1 MEHGPPNM
9 TVAPTPDHRVNDSHN
24 STKSPFGSLNFYYWM
39 QIPSLLIAPLGLLG
53 NGAVLWLLGF
63 RSRRTP
69 FSVYIL
75 NLAAA
80 DALFLGSIFLLSIDG
95 VVKYIN
101 LLTGL
106 ILFFLTF
113 ISYTA
118 GLSLLAAISTERCL
132 SALFPLWYRC
142 RRPKRTSATICAGLW
157 AVTGMFCLLPPFVLP
172 NNFYGFS
179 TFSTILGAWF
189 LLLTCVLCVSSL
201 TLLLRVQCSSRRRRP
216 PRLSLLV
223 LLTVLVFLLC
233 GLPMGIWAVLF
244 LYFQRGL
251 IPHWLYEPLACVNSS
266 VNPLIYFFVGRLGN
280 KRREPLRLVLQRAL
294 GDEQESGGGT
304 TDPPQPS
311 PETTL

>member
-9 TVAPTPDHRVNDSHN
+9 TGAPTTEYPGYGSDN
-24 STKSPFGSLNFYYWM
+24 STENSESSSGSLGFYYWM
-39 QIPSLLIAPLGLLG
+39 RILILVIAPLGLLG

-80 DALFLGSIFLLSIDG
+80 DALFLCSAFLLSIDRF
-95 VVKYIN
+95 VKYIN
-101 LLTGL
+101 RLTGS
-106 ILFFLTF
+106 ILRFLAF
-113 ISYTA
+113 MSYTA

-142 RRPKRTSATICAGLW
+142 HRPKHTSAAVCAGIW
-157 AVTGMFCLLPPFVLP
+157 ALAGMFRVIYFFCNLEFRRI
-172 NNFYGFS
+172 FY
-179 TFSTILGAWF
+179 AVYF

-201 TLLLRVQCSSRRRRP
+201 TLLLRVQCCSRRPRP

-233 GLPMGIWAVLF
+233 GLPLGIWAVL
-244 LYFQRGL
+244 YFHLHIDL

-266 VNPLIYFFVGRLGN
+266 VNPLIYFFVGRLGH

-304 TDPPQPS
+304 TDSPQPS
-311 PETTL
+311 LGTSFGA